1 MTRPPYLRWAAAAL
15 ILIAGLSIELRPSP
29 SVDVP
34 VAIDD
39 VAAGSILQPTDV
51 VWRQA
56 PVGLF
61 EPVDLPATA
70 TRRISAGSVVT
81 IADLRAGEDSIP
93 PDWWSIELPV
103 PPGASAGDPIL
114 AVVAGGDQTL
124 AIRGMMSSD
133 PVDDGFSDRNALVA
147 FSSDD
152 AVTVAAAASEN
163 RVTVLVGR

>member
-15 ILIAGLSIELRPSP
+15 VLIAGLLIELRPSP
-29 SVDVP
+29 TVDVP

-39 VAAGSILQPTDV
+39 VSAGSILQPTDV

-56 PVGLF
+56 PAGLF

-70 TRRISAGSVVT
+70 TRRVTAGSVVT
-81 IADLRAGEDSIP
+81 VADIRVGEDPIP

-103 PPGASAGDPIL
+103 PPGATAGDPIL
-114 AVVAGGDQTL
+114 AVVASGDKTL
-124 AIRGMMSSD
+124 ALRGVMSSD
-133 PVDDGFSDRNALVA
+133 PVDDGFSDHDGLVA
-147 FSSDD
+147 FSPDD